1 MRGVR
6 DVRSEGMISTL
17 HVGSG
22 HLLGIA
28 KNGQFNG
35 IGHTSG
41 TPGVQ
46 AWNSQPILQS
56 VWVVE

>member
-6 DVRSEGMISTL
+6 DVRSECMVSTL
-17 HVGSG
+17 HAGSG

-28 KNGQFNG
+28 KNGQFKG
-35 IGHTSG
+35 IGQTSG
-41 TPGVQ
+41 SPGVQ
-46 AWNSQPILQS
+46 AWNSQPILQG